1 MKQPTEEQAKMPEE
15 EKSSHEFELVGKKA
29 GAKNE
34 LLLRIAHLLR
44 HIWENG
50 KEHYVSI
57 VRISTSVE
65 EDVKRPAPK
74 YPVQFESDLMS
85 YLELWTEDVWTGVLR
100 DLTQLE
106 VLFP

>member
-29 GAKNE
+29 RAKNE
-34 LLLRIAHLLR
+34 LLLQIAQSLW

-65 EDVKRPAPK
+65 KDVRGQWNQTK
-74 YPVQFESDLMS
+74 YEKFNLSFC
-85 YLELWTEDVWTGVLR
+85 TECLAGGGQNPRQRTEKERW
-100 DLTQLE
+100 
-106 VLFP
+106 FIA

>member
-29 GAKNE
+29 GAKTE
-34 LLLRIAHLLR
+34 LLLWIAHLLG

-57 VRISTSVE
+57 AHIFTSVE
-65 EDVKRPAPK
+65 KDARGQWYQAKMSNLI
-74 YPVQFESDLMS
+74 YPFAQSA
-85 YLELWTEDVWTGVLR
+85 WWGGRNPRQRTEKERW
-100 DLTQLE
+100 
-106 VLFP
+106 FIA

>member
-1 MKQPTEEQAKMPEE
+1 MKQPTEAQAKMPEE

-34 LLLRIAHLLR
+34 LLLQIAHLLG
-44 HIWENG
+44 HIWQNG

-65 EDVKRPAPK
+65 KDVRGQWNQAK
-74 YPVQFESDLMS
+74 YEKFNLSFC
-85 YLELWTEDVWTGVLR
+85 TECLAGGGQNPRQRTEKERW
-100 DLTQLE
+100 
-106 VLFP
+106 FIA

>member
-1 MKQPTEEQAKMPEE
+1 MKQPTEGQAKMPEE

-34 LLLRIAHLLR
+34 LLLWIAQSLG

-57 VRISTSVE
+57 VRIFTSVE
-65 EDVKRPAPK
+65 K
-74 YPVQFESDLMS
+74 YVRGQWNQAKTRNLIYPFARRAWRGGVQNPRQR
-85 YLELWTEDVWTGVLR
+85 TEKERW
-100 DLTQLE
+100 
-106 VLFP
+106 FIA